1 MNNVREKSKRF
12 EESFWSKHQIEEK
25 FDDRIYEISD
35 LLWEKILKLEKELK
49 LKENVILTTKTDEE
63 IVEMLFNK
71 VKKQA
76 DPSFGY
82 PDTDI
87 YWSEIGVDAEEIF
100 EYPQSIYYRIE
111 QINKMVWQKVKILI
125 KQRKHEEIERE
136 RNEIFKFIPEIIEWV
151 KEKRLKKLL
160 IEKAINS
167 VVSHC
172 LY

>member
-100 EYPQSIYYRIE
+100 EYPQSIY
-111 QINKMVWQKVKILI
+111 
-125 KQRKHEEIERE
+125 
-136 RNEIFKFIPEIIEWV
+136 
-151 KEKRLKKLL
+151 
-160 IEKAINS
+160 
-167 VVSHC
+167 
-172 LY
+172 

>member
-1 MNNVREKSKRF
+1 
-12 EESFWSKHQIEEK
+12 
-25 FDDRIYEISD
+25 
-35 LLWEKILKLEKELK
+35 
-49 LKENVILTTKTDEE
+49 
-63 IVEMLFNK
+63 
-71 VKKQA
+71 
-76 DPSFGY
+76 
-82 PDTDI
+82 
-87 YWSEIGVDAEEIF
+87 
-100 EYPQSIYYRIE
+100 
-111 QINKMVWQKVKILI
+111 MVWQKVKILI